1 MIVIGGADVWPGE
14 SGAPGHT
21 NTERGTDV
29 RPGESGVP
37 GLMVVIG
44 GADVWPGESG
54 APGHTDFLSG
64 SADPV
69 RPPARRESHSGS
81 ESSMRCARAIST
93 GTALPSWSK
102 PSPTVLCCRNLAL
115 IPSSTTASLKQPNA
129 M

>member
-1 MIVIGGADVWPGE
+1 MIVIGGAGVWPGQ
-14 SGAPGHT
+14 SGVPGHT

-29 RPGESGVP
+29 RPGKSGVP

-44 GADVWPGESG
+44 GAGVWPGESG
-54 APGHTDFLSG
+54 APGHTDFCPGHRIRSG
-64 SADPV
+64 RRSAG
-69 RPPARRESHSGS
+69 SHSGS

-102 PSPTVLCCRNLAL
+102 PSPTVLRCKNLAL
-115 IPSSTTASLKQPNA
+115 IPSSTTASLKQPKA